1 MQWRCCGDPILSGGR
16 RAALELAS
24 PTGGRTRLVRSISMP
39 RLVAVAEFALEDLD
53 QVPVIASNHIGCNGA
68 STSAAHGRDFA
79 LTVRYLTSQ
88 ARGMCEASLVVQ
100 CRVRTYTSALPRR
113 PGVVLLRAAR
123 GIHLF
128 RSG

>member
-1 MQWRCCGDPILSGGR
+1 V
-16 RAALELAS
+16 
-24 PTGGRTRLVRSISMP
+24 LVCRDLLQS
-39 RLVAVAEFALEDLD
+39 EFALEDVD
-53 QVPVIASNHIGCNGA
+53 QVPVIASNHISRNGA
-68 STSAAHGRDFA
+68 STSAADGRDFA

-88 ARGMCEASLVVQ
+88 ARGMCETRLVVQ

-113 PGVVLLRAAR
+113 PGPVLLRAAR